1 MSRKFNFKVAGIE
14 IDVVALLKTSKQI
27 LQEICDIAL
36 VVGGIIGAVGLAREK
51 VNTFTRD

>member
-1 MSRKFNFKVAGIE
+1 MSRKFNVKVAGIE

-27 LQEICDIAL
+27 LQEICDIAV

-51 VNTFTRD
+51 VNTFMRD